1 MRRVARPTP
10 IAAIASHRHS
20 ARIFPVIHILAIVL
34 LAFAPTML
42 VPLAVSMAT
51 HDGAH
56 AAFEEGFV
64 ATLLTGLGVFVLTR
78 GSLRRELQPRDGFLL
93 VSLVW
98 TVIPAFATIPLML
111 EIPAL
116 SFTDAYFETVSG
128 LTTTGATVLSGLDG
142 LPVSLNVWRAFLVWM
157 GGMGIIVLAV
167 AIMPLLGVGGSQL
180 FKAETPGCMK
190 DTKLTP
196 RIGDTAKGLWAVYF
210 AISVACVLAF
220 RIAGMT
226 WLDALI
232 HTGSTMG
239 LGGFSS
245 HDDSFG
251 YFNSPLIEAVAILFM
266 LVASLNFATH
276 FIAVR
281 RRSLRAYAA
290 DAEAW
295 RVLAWMIGS
304 CALIAAFLTWR
315 GTYPDFL
322 TALRHAS
329 FNVVSIASTTGFS
342 SVDFALW
349 PIFAPV
355 WMIFL
360 SCFATSSGSTGGG
373 IKMVRAALLFKQSLR
388 ELTRIIHPRAVVPV
402 KFGSQV
408 IENNVI
414 FAVLAF
420 MLMWGGTIITMTML
434 LTASGLDVITAI
446 TAVLAC
452 INNMGPGLG
461 LVGPSTTYAVL
472 TDFQTWICT
481 AAMLL
486 GRLELF
492 TMLVLFTP
500 AFWRK

>member
-1 MRRVARPTP
+1 V
-10 IAAIASHRHS
+10 
-20 ARIFPVIHILAIVL
+20 PVLHVL
-34 LAFAPTML
+34 SVVVVLFSLSML
-42 VPLAVSMAT
+42 VPLAFAMVLA
-51 HDGAH
+51 DGAEG
-56 AAFEEGFV
+56 AYDEAFIITFV
-64 ATLLTGLGVFVLTR
+64 SGLFTFFATR
-78 GSLRRELQPRDGFLL
+78 GGHRRELQPRDGFLL

-98 TVIPAFATIPLML
+98 TVMPAFATIPLL
-111 EIPAL
+111 VYIPGL
-116 SFTDAYFETVSG
+116 SFTDAYFECMSG
-128 LTTTGATVLSGLDG
+128 LTTSGATVLTGLDALPPSINIWRG
-142 LPVSLNVWRAFLVWM
+142 LLIWM

-167 AIMPLLGVGGSQL
+167 AILPLLGVGGSQL

-196 RIGDTAKGLWAVYF
+196 RIGDTAKGLWLVYCLIT
-210 AISVACVLAF
+210 AACIVSF
-220 RIAGMT
+220 KVAGMT
-226 WLDALI
+226 WIDAI
-232 HTGSTMG
+232 VHAFSTMG

-251 YFNSPLIEAVAILFM
+251 WFKSPAIEAVAIVFM

-276 FIAVR
+276 FLAFR
-281 RRSLRAYAA
+281 RRSFSAYLA
-290 DAEAW
+290 DGEAW
-295 RVLAWMIGS
+295 RVIAWMAGS
-304 CALIAAFLTWR
+304 SVMVAAFLLWR
-315 GTYPDFL
+315 DVYLDFG
-322 TALRHAS
+322 TALRHAA

-342 SVDFALW
+342 SVDFAVW
-349 PIFAPV
+349 PMFAPI

-373 IKMVRAALLFKQSLR
+373 IKMIRAVLLFKQALR
-388 ELTRIIHPRAVVPV
+388 EMTRIIHPRAVLPV
-402 KFGSQV
+402 KIGDQV

-420 MLMWGGTIITMTML
+420 MLMWGGTIIVMMML
-434 LTASGLDVITAI
+434 LLASGLDVVTAL

-481 AAMLL
+481 LSMLL

-492 TMLVLFTP
+492 TFLVLFTP
-500 AFWRK
+500 AFWRR